1 MDGQRRRAGDRSW
14 RRRSDRDGDG
24 RGAERL
30 DLGLGLGEAARGAE
44 RPRGVGGGRGER
56 MEAGGER
63 MEAGAPLH
71 TRSAAPLGWAG
82 SAPAPPTA
90 LLPAWPGERAV
101 GRAWAAVPP
110 IGPIGPAISG
120 RAWTCPWA
128 RIEAQARP
136 GYRARAGPSPIIF
149 GPVPCSGRANM
160 GRASGPHGYRAKW
173 PSILSGCL
181 DPDVRNGH
189 GKCKDLRYGRRA
201 SASWQ
206 SCARW

>member
-44 RPRGVGGGRGER
+44 KPRGVGGGRGER

-173 PSILSGCL
+173 PSITTTAGATLRSGF
-181 DPDVRNGH
+181 D
-189 GKCKDLRYGRRA
+189 
-201 SASWQ
+201 
-206 SCARW
+206 

>member
-1 MDGQRRRAGDRSW
+1 
-14 RRRSDRDGDG
+14 
-24 RGAERL
+24 
-30 DLGLGLGEAARGAE
+30 
-44 RPRGVGGGRGER
+44 

-136 GYRARAGPSPIIF
+136 DYRARAGPWPMMGVRSCTCGRFACTPMGTPAGGLTQHLSSPPPLF
-149 GPVPCSGRANM
+149 PQFFLQLLDVQRLCS
-160 GRASGPHGYRAKW
+160 
-173 PSILSGCL
+173 I
-181 DPDVRNGH
+181 
-189 GKCKDLRYGRRA
+189 
-201 SASWQ
+201 
-206 SCARW
+206 

>member
-44 RPRGVGGGRGER
+44 KPRGVGGGRGER

-136 GYRARAGPSPIIF
+136 GYRARAVLG
-149 GPVPCSGRANM
+149 SG
-160 GRASGPHGYRAKW
+160 
-173 PSILSGCL
+173 
-181 DPDVRNGH
+181 
-189 GKCKDLRYGRRA
+189 
-201 SASWQ
+201 
-206 SCARW
+206 

>member
-1 MDGQRRRAGDRSW
+1 VDGQRRRAGDRSW

-44 RPRGVGGGRGER
+44 KPRGVGGGRGER

-173 PSILSGCL
+173 PSIPRLFYDS
-181 DPDVRNGH
+181 VN
-189 GKCKDLRYGRRA
+189 
-201 SASWQ
+201 
-206 SCARW
+206 

>member
-1 MDGQRRRAGDRSW
+1 
-14 RRRSDRDGDG
+14 
-24 RGAERL
+24 
-30 DLGLGLGEAARGAE
+30 
-44 RPRGVGGGRGER
+44 
-56 MEAGGER
+56 

-120 RAWTCPWA
+120 RAWTRPWA

-149 GPVPCSGRANM
+149 GPVPCSGRTNM

-173 PSILSGCL
+173 PSISSGGKEVL
-181 DPDVRNGH
+181 IKSIAQATPHVRDE
-189 GKCKDLRYGRRA
+189 CVPSLEDTL
-201 SASWQ
+201 W
-206 SCARW
+206 

>member
-44 RPRGVGGGRGER
+44 KPRGVGGGRGER

-136 GYRARAGPSPIIF
+136 GYHARAGPSPIIF

-160 GRASGPHGYRAKW
+160 GRASGLHGYRAKW
-173 PSILSGCL
+173 PSITSCT
-181 DPDVRNGH
+181 
-189 GKCKDLRYGRRA
+189 RA
-201 SASWQ
+201 EPLAVQ
-206 SCARW
+206 